1 VNRNIQ
7 IAIAAILTSTVIIAI
22 GYYSIPFEQEQPKL
36 SYKIDAIV
44 ERLEEQENTNEKE
57 NMNVFGCE
65 KSYPDLC
72 IPKGEITLTC
82 KNTLERSFNVT
93 HDDPNNLDPDGNGIG
108 CE

>member
-7 IAIAAILTSTVIIAI
+7 ITIAATSISLVIIVI
-22 GYYSIPFEQEQPKL
+22 GYYSISLEQPKM
-36 SYKIDAIV
+36 SYSTDAII
-44 ERLEEQENTNEKE
+44 ERMNTGEA
-57 NMNVFGCE
+57 MTVISCE

-82 KNTLERSFNVT
+82 ENIVERSFNVT